1 LSEEELTARLA
12 AMKLKNARLTEA
24 HARSQA
30 DQELFEQREAVA
42 LQRRKE
48 ERLNRQQ
55 MMGEREKNRQRKL
68 QAVGVREWDMEK
80 NEEDFKEEGRR
91 AKRGAHGGIGGSRY
105 ATATTTAPAAA
116 ATQTWESG
124 DGFEVRGAGER
135 GGRGRGRGRGG
146 RGRGDHAGS
155 ARGGGGGGGGGGGN
169 KNQSVQSPPT
179 AADFPDL
186 PLAAATPSRGEDVKP
201 PATLEFPIKPKPGST
216 EDNAA
221 AQEATALKEKPKLNH
236 LSSFGFSS
244 PAGEKKS
251 WADQVEGLNSPT

>member
-1 LSEEELTARLA
+1 
-12 AMKLKNARLTEA
+12 MKLKNARLTEA

-68 QAVGVREWDMEK
+68 QAVGGREWDAEK

-105 ATATTTAPAAA
+105 ASAAPAAPAATTT
-116 ATQTWESG
+116 QQQESRE
-124 DGFEVRGAGER
+124 GFEVRGVGER

-146 RGRGDHAGS
+146 RGRGDHAGP
-155 ARGGGGGGGGGGGN
+155 ARGGGN
-169 KNQSVQSPPT
+169 KNQSIQSPPT

-186 PLAAATPSRGEDVKP
+186 PLAAATPSKAEDVKP
-201 PATLEFPIKPKPGST
+201 PATLDFPIKPKPITTG
-216 EDNAA
+216 EDTAA
-221 AQEATALKEKPKLNH
+221 PEANDIKDKPKLNH